1 MTDEH
6 GKQDSAGKFFIG
18 DMAAELAHLKQRFG
32 LSDPQL
38 KQIETL
44 MQWSYNSGVH
54 SGPGYGRQLFF
65 NDMSSAPLP
74 QWF

>member
-1 MTDEH
+1 MTDEY
-6 GKQDSAGKFFIG
+6 GKSEPVGKFFIG
-18 DMAAELAHLKQRFG
+18 DMAAELADLKARFG

-44 MQWSYNSGVH
+44 MQWSYNGGVS

-65 NDMSSAPLP
+65 NDMSSAQLP